1 MNDPHVKSLHYRVIP
16 GTHVDYEKAD
26 PLVIETENFIGK
38 INFQEAIFEMKTHY
52 GTKEAAREVIES
64 YLRRWELLIG
74 LDHDPGDLSFRF
86 QHVEV
91 IDRNPTDANTIF
103 LNVHSTSHSHTA
115 MDAVLHVSRGVF
127 PPPPQKFALSLDVD
141 TMYARYRAY
150 REGKES
156 LLSMAYM
163 CLTILEASAGGRADA
178 AKKYAIAKPVL
189 DKFGNL
195 CSEKGA
201 PHEAR
206 KYPKNRTFE
215 PISNSEKEWITQ
227 VIKASIRRLGEYAHD
242 STAIL
247 TQLTMNDFPKI

>member
-26 PLVIETENFIGK
+26 PLVIETEDFIGK

-52 GTKEAAREVIES
+52 GTREAARGVIES

-91 IDRNPTDANTIF
+91 IDRNPTDTNTIF
-103 LNVHSTSHSHTA
+103 LNVHSTFHSQTA
-115 MDAVLHVSRGVF
+115 MDAILHVSRGIF
-127 PPPPQKFALSLDVD
+127 PPPPQKFALSPDVEI
-141 TMYARYRAY
+141 MYARYRAF

-163 CLTILEASAGGRADA
+163 CFTILKASAKSTTDA
-178 AKKYAIAKPVL
+178 AKKYAISERVL
-189 DKFGNL
+189 TTLSEL
-195 CSEKGA
+195 CSVKGA

-206 KYPKNRTFE
+206 KYPQNRTFE
-215 PISNSEKEWITQ
+215 PISNSEKEWITK
-227 VIKASIRRLGEYAHD
+227 VIKALIRRLGEYAHD
-242 STAIL
+242 PTAIL